1 MRSAGYLAIVGGF
14 LLFIGGATGW
24 GIFAV
29 IWSILK
35 AHLGV
40 LGDYSYQV
48 RLLFQILI
56 FLANLGGI
64 TVMLGGWAMLKG
76 FQRTGKVLV
85 IIGCGTGLLSLIWQL
100 LVAWANNSVDAWTGS
115 MMTFTGIG
123 TVLALIAQR
132 LAK

>member
-1 MRSAGYLAIVGGF
+1 MA
-14 LLFIGGATGW
+14 GATGW
-24 GIFAV
+24 GVFAFL
-29 IWSILK
+29 WNILK
-35 AHLGV
+35 DHLGFA
-40 LGDYSYQV
+40 GAYAGQV

-64 TVMLGGWAMLKG
+64 TVMVGGWAMLKG
-76 FQRTGKVLV
+76 LRRTGRVLV
-85 IIGCGTGLLSLIWQL
+85 MIGCGAGLLTLVWQL
-100 LVAWANNSVDAWTGS
+100 LVAYANNSVDAWTGS